1 MAQPREADT
10 LPDEFQS
17 LQRGNFYEQAKNF
30 YLILTLIRR
39 SSKSHSIETE
49 LQQKLSNNLVQYK
62 KLMCNHQ
69 EFSNLDN
76 NTNIYKLC
84 GPVLLKQDR
93 TEAVLAVDARI
104 EFINNEIKRVEK
116 QIEDV
121 QSKCN
126 AIREKMC

>member
-1 MAQPREADT
+1 MAQPRETDT

-17 LQRGNFYEQAKNF
+17 LQRDLQNHIQSRQRLESQLQENKGVQGV
-30 YLILTLIRR
+30 
-39 SSKSHSIETE
+39 

-69 EFSNLDN
+69 EFSNLDK

-104 EFINNEIKRVEK
+104 EFINNEIKRVDK

-126 AIREKMC
+126 ATREKVC

>member
-1 MAQPREADT
+1 MAQPRETDT
-10 LPDEFQS
+10 LPDECQS
-17 LQRGNFYEQAKNF
+17 LQRDLQNYIQSRQRLESQLQENKGVQGV
-30 YLILTLIRR
+30 
-39 SSKSHSIETE
+39 

-126 AIREKMC
+126 AIREKVC

>member
-1 MAQPREADT
+1 MAQSQGPET

-17 LQRGNFYEQAKNF
+17 LQRDLQNHIQSRQS
-30 YLILTLIRR
+30 TIR
-39 SSKSHSIETE
+39 
-49 LQQKLSNNLVQYK
+49 
-62 KLMCNHQ
+62 LMREHQ

-84 GPVLLKQDR
+84 GPVLLRQDR

-126 AIREKMC
+126 AIREKVC